1 MELLDNGVEGGVG
14 YMGNSINIIYDEII
28 DFAKQYKTSK
38 VVLFGSRARG
48 TNQDKSDID
57 IAVYGWSSVI

>member
-1 MELLDNGVEGGVG
+1 
-14 YMGNSINIIYDEII
+14 MGNSINIIYDEII
-28 DFAKQYKTSK
+28 DFAKQYKASK

-57 IAVYGWSSVI
+57 IAVYGCSSVI